1 MAAFSEKIG
10 QGKFKTTQNWVFF
23 RNGHFWAHLLGYL
36 HDSSK
41 ILDFKKAKKV
51 NIEHKA
57 CINYCVIKVA
67 FI

>member
-1 MAAFSEKIG
+1 MNIFG
-10 QGKFKTTQNWVFF
+10 LT
-23 RNGHFWAHLLGYL
+23 FWIILI
-36 HDSSK
+36 HDFSK

-57 CINYCVIKVA
+57 CINCIIKVA

>member
-1 MAAFSEKIG
+1 MAAFREKLAR
-10 QGKFKTTQNWVFF
+10 QNLKLLRTGSF
-23 RNGHFWAHLLGYL
+23 LGYL
-36 HDSSK
+36 HDFSK

-57 CINYCVIKVA
+57 CINCVIKVA